1 MRGASVGALIGYLI
15 VTLAFTWPLALNF
28 TRAIPGD
35 GFDGWQNYWNLWW
48 MKVALLEKHTW
59 PFFTDLLYHP
69 TGVGLL
75 FHTLNPF
82 NGLLSLPVQVAFGL
96 FAAYNAVVLFSFT
109 LAGLGAYLLARQM
122 LGPQSS
128 RLAAFAA
135 GAIFTFAP
143 VHIAHLLGHMQVI
156 SLEWLP
162 FFALYLLSAALPP
175 ARPTSPPARPTSPPA
190 PPLQGEGRE
199 DKAPPSLVGKGA
211 GGLGVTSPPAPPL
224 QGEGSEGATP
234 PSRAGKGVEG
244 LGVTLAGKGVGG
256 LGATSPPAP
265 PLRGEGSGGATPPS
279 LVGKGVGGLGVTLV
293 GKGVGG
299 LGVTLAGK
307 GVGGLGA
314 ILLAAFFL
322 ALIALCD
329 WYYVLYSLI
338 FSAVV
343 AVWLLLTRPWRRAL
357 DGLLAIAAIWLLWGV
372 ALSPLL
378 WPMVAEASRYRFMVP
393 DPAQSRLLSADLL
406 AFVTPHGFHPLW
418 GAWAREQSK
427 IFTSSIS
434 EYTVFAGYV
443 VLALAA
449 LGVWPRPG
457 KAAAG
462 RVVARNPGRV
472 ERPFHRMRAFWLLV
486 LLVFFVLSLGPVL
499 HIGGRTALLPA
510 GREIP
515 LPYGWLVRAVPFME
529 ITRSVSRYD
538 VMVMLALSMLAAWGV
553 DRLWR
558 GGRWC
563 RGLALAGCVGFLFE
577 FLPAPY
583 PLSPADTPAWYRALA
598 ADGRSAAVLN
608 LPMNWDRPG
617 YLLYQTVHGK
627 PLTAAYISREDP
639 RTLVERAPVLQHF
652 RHLGP
657 DIIAFDL
664 RGQGMQVLADLG
676 VGWVV
681 LDRYKMPGGA
691 ERSVTEALAAEIFAG
706 RPALYADERLTVYEV
721 VPPARVAPYL
731 ILAPGWEPLDKQE
744 RTRAFIGRADVIVR
758 APAAGSATLRIVLAP
773 GSAALDAAQA
783 GEAFVVPLALH
794 PGDNIV
800 PLRSRQPGQR
810 VIVRE
815 LVLQ

>member
-162 FFALYLLSAALPP
+162 FFALYLLRAALPP

-190 PPLQGEGRE
+190 PPLQGEG
-199 DKAPPSLVGKGA
+199 
-211 GGLGVTSPPAPPL
+211 
-224 QGEGSEGATP
+224 SEGATATS
-234 PSRAGKGVEG
+234 PSLAGKGVE
-244 LGVTLAGKGVGG
+244 
-256 LGATSPPAP
+256 
-265 PLRGEGSGGATPPS
+265 
-279 LVGKGVGGLGVTLV
+279 
-293 GKGVGG
+293 G

-472 ERPFHRMRAFWLLV
+472 ERPFQRMRAFWLLA

-558 GGRWC
+558 GGRWR

>member
-162 FFALYLLSAALPP
+162 FFALYLLRAAFPP
-175 ARPTSPPARPTSPPA
+175 APLTSPPT

-234 PSRAGKGVEG
+234 PS
-244 LGVTLAGKGVGG
+244 
-256 LGATSPPAP
+256 
-265 PLRGEGSGGATPPS
+265 
-279 LVGKGVGGLGVTLV
+279 LV

-307 GVGGLGA
+307 GAGGLGA

-472 ERPFHRMRAFWLLV
+472 ERPFQRMRAFWLLA

-558 GGRWC
+558 GGRWR

>member
-48 MKVALLEKHTW
+48 MKVALLEKHAW

-162 FFALYLLSAALPP
+162 FFALYLLRAAFPP
-175 ARPTSPPARPTSPPA
+175 APLTSPPT

-224 QGEGSEGATP
+224 RGEGSEGAT
-234 PSRAGKGVEG
+234 
-244 LGVTLAGKGVGG
+244 
-256 LGATSPPAP
+256 ATSP
-265 PLRGEGSGGATPPS
+265 S
-279 LVGKGVGGLGVTLV
+279 LA

-472 ERPFHRMRAFWLLV
+472 ERPFQRMRAFWLLA

-558 GGRWC
+558 GGRWR